1 MARLSGAYPL
11 PVTRLA
17 RAALLA
23 GLLALPMSPSRAGAE
38 QAPLERLADV
48 NPDNDGLVAPPD
60 AIPDCEAR
68 LDAAKVQ
75 YQRAELPLT
84 RSGRGAVCGAEQVV
98 IYRQGPRGIRY
109 GSSPLVSCGMAL
121 ALASFEHL
129 LADQALATFGKR
141 VVSVQHG
148 GTYSCRKMARF
159 SALVSEH
166 SYANAIDIK
175 SFRLENGRVISVLR
189 HFSAAPGKPEGEF
202 LRTLASR
209 LYDERI
215 FSVVLT
221 ERFDALHRDHFHLDL
236 ARYRV
241 DGTR

>member
-1 MARLSGAYPL
+1 MTRLSRATLAGALAFLRLSPL
-11 PVTRLA
+11 PASADEPRL
-17 RAALLA
+17 
-23 GLLALPMSPSRAGAE
+23 E
-38 QAPLERLADV
+38 QLADV
-48 NPDNDGLVAPPD
+48 NPDNDEVVGPPGL
-60 AIPDCEAR
+60 IPDCEAR
-68 LDAAKVQ
+68 LEAAKVR
-75 YQRAELPLT
+75 YELAKLPLT
-84 RSGRGAVCGAEQVV
+84 RQAGGAICGTQQAV
-98 IYRQGPRGIRY
+98 IYRQGPRGVRY
-109 GSSPLVSCGMAL
+109 GSAPVVSCGMAL
-121 ALASFEHL
+121 ALASFEHVL
-129 LADQALATFGKR
+129 TDRALAVFGKR
-141 VVSVQHG
+141 VVSVQQG

-189 HFSAAPGKPEGEF
+189 HFDALPGRPEGEF

-221 ERFDALHRDHFHLDL
+221 ERFDPLHRDHFHLDL